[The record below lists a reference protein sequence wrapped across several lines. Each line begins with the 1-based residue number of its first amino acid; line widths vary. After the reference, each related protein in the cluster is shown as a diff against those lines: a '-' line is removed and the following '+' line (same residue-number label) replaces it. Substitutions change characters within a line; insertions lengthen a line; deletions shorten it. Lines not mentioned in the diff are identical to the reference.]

1 MRRCLWIL
9 IVSCLAM
16 SADAQPAVW
25 KPRLHRP
32 LRRASKV
39 LPVTTTSRKARKLFE
54 QGLTD
59 FANLKTDKALDEWR
73 QAAHLDR
80 KFALAHVFVAFN
92 SKDPGEQSAEL
103 AKAKALMPHVTR
115 AERLLIRWVAG
126 VKENNYVAGIQAV
139 NDLVAR
145 YPRDKR
151 LLYIVGNWLVFQES
165 NDQARTL
172 LERALAVDP
181 KYPPALNDLGYVYA
195 AEGDYKRAIA
205 AMERYVA
212 SLSGEPNPNDS
223 YAEIL
228 RMSGDFEGAL
238 QHYRAA
244 LKIDPHFVY
253 SQLGIAD
260 TYALMGDQERART
273 EYATAIA
280 QAETEADRVEFE
292 IQSAL
297 TYVRDRRYAEADAA
311 FAAVCA
317 QAHAAGLDLHEA
329 QAHRMMA
336 QYQLNDAA
344 ALKHL
349 EQTEAVLTAS
359 STIPKSDRDEEQ
371 ARVLRWRA
379 LRAAQAGDEATS
391 DAALRQLE
399 EMENSS
405 SSRAILH
412 TFYAA
417 EGAVLM
423 LRGKYAEAIPHL
435 EEDHNNPFSMKLLAE
450 AYTRTGAMAE
460 ANEEVKKLAA
470 TNTPTI
476 DQALIVLPTR
486 QRLAANPN

>member
-1 MRRCLWIL
+1 
-9 IVSCLAM
+9 
-16 SADAQPAVW
+16 
-25 KPRLHRP
+25 
-32 LRRASKV
+32 
-39 LPVTTTSRKARKLFE
+39 
-54 QGLTD
+54 
-59 FANLKTDKALDEWR
+59 
-73 QAAHLDR
+73 
-80 KFALAHVFVAFN
+80 
-92 SKDPGEQSAEL
+92 
-103 AKAKALMPHVTR
+103 
-115 AERLLIRWVAG
+115 
-126 VKENNYVAGIQAV
+126 
-139 NDLVAR
+139 
-145 YPRDKR
+145 
-151 LLYIVGNWLVFQES
+151 
-165 NDQARTL
+165 
-172 LERALAVDP
+172 
-181 KYPPALNDLGYVYA
+181 LNDLGYVYA
-195 AEGDYKRAIA
+195 AEGDYKSAIA

-212 SLSGEPNPNDS
+212 SLPGEPNPNDS

-244 LKIDPHFVY
+244 LKIDSHFVY

-311 FAAVCA
+311 FTAVCA

-460 ANEEVKKLAA
+460 ANEEVKRLAA

-486 QRLAANPN
+486 QRLAANPK